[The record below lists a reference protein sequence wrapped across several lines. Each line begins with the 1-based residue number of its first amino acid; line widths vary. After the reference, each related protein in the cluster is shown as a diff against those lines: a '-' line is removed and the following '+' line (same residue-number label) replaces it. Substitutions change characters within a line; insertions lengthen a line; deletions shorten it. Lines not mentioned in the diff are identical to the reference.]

1 MALHPLD
8 TIQRNLLL
16 TARVCDFLSVFML
29 WWSFWRLFKVL
40 VVSTYSSKESDQN
53 CTSVIVDSME
63 SETLIVS
70 SACSTVATG
79 PPEQKLVEPVVT
91 TKKVKSTMALSSTN
105 DAELNHRR
113 RPNLDNVVDD
123 DNSNYYIH
131 PNAGYV
137 SRTNNS
143 IVNYKCQWQ
152 NYRGSIVAGSKA
164 ILFQG
169 SFFLFDKTFV
179 LSWDNIRQVV
189 LIDPVTSTSGLNG
202 GRSNSNNNNNNSG
215 IEIIMSD
222 ETVHSFM
229 MNQQQ
234 QNFGTTA
241 TTTTKVWLSLLSL
254 HNDALLGRQQA
265 DGQTKTATTSGT
277 QADDNVDSKTTA
289 VTTPRSYERRNS
301 DPVKSSTLIMNP
313 EVFLEDDDHDGASLP
328 PVRCTTTILSTMTEL
343 IPIDIIMV
351 HAGSPLRLQPIHCT
365 YAAGGSQSSNSDSS
379 GTESTLLL
387 SITDG
392 RLYIGNDAIIFIG
405 TKKPQKRHYF
415 ASTWE
420 HLIVTLPWTTILRIQ
435 QQKLDQEANRADSCS
450 NNTPNQIGI
459 RIRTHG
465 DAIIDGAAVEEN
477 VFEFTGIETPEQVWA
492 SLVAIHNE
500 KLLQLSS
507 IVAVSPKQKPPV
519 GVSILSGSKTTAG
532 HREAGSLS
540 NRRKSHRRTNS
551 DPMMA
556 SIQLNFDNYQVLQ
569 DENKDDDNRETQSS
583 NDETSTSATTG
594 IEMKQPIIT
603 TDGTSHID
611 LWLSMK
617 NQSTT
622 KEYTD
627 VVIENEMIE
636 NCTLEQFYD
645 TFMNIDAIYSMER
658 FLTGRGDFDVRTSD
672 WEEDINAAG
681 SAEPSNV
688 GAWKQYKR
696 VIKYMHPVNVP
707 LAPPQAAAR
716 KEQLL
721 TRYHNAGICIVT
733 QTFVDDVPMTD
744 CFYVAD
750 RMLVEPSS
758 SIEGGITIR
767 MEFGITFVKSTMFKG
782 IISRKTT
789 AEFIEL
795 FKALAQFI
803 SNAMISTNIAPLTQ
817 DVDMTTTI
825 PINEEVE
832 SNVMKFQPSDEMNK
846 NTSKTFLSID
856 RMILILLVII
866 QFWII
871 MELKGMKHAIV
882 SLEQQM
888 RNKNIIPMARGFVDQ
903 QNMINSEESLV
914 GR

>member
-1 MALHPLD
+1 
-8 TIQRNLLL
+8 
-16 TARVCDFLSVFML
+16 
-29 WWSFWRLFKVL
+29 
-40 VVSTYSSKESDQN
+40 
-53 CTSVIVDSME
+53 ME
-63 SETLIVS
+63 SETLIVVN
-70 SACSTVATG
+70 STCRTATTG
-79 PPEQKLVEPVVT
+79 PSEQKLVEPAVT
-91 TKKVKSTMALSSTN
+91 SKKVTSTTAVSST
-105 DAELNHRR
+105 DDTEQSSHRP
-113 RPNLDNVVDD
+113 RPNLDGVADD
-123 DNSNYYIH
+123 DKHNYYIH

-137 SRTNNS
+137 PRTNNS

-152 NYRGSIVAGSKA
+152 NYHGSIVAGSKA
-164 ILFQG
+164 IVFQG

-189 LIDPVTSTSGLNG
+189 LIDPATSSSGLNS
-202 GRSNSNNNNNNSG
+202 GRSNSRNSNNNNNNNSG

-265 DGQTKTATTSGT
+265 DGQTKTVTTSGN
-277 QADDNVDSKTTA
+277 QAGDIVDGKATA

-313 EVFLEDDDHDGASLP
+313 EAFLEDDDPDGASSP
-328 PVRCTTTILSTMTEL
+328 PVPCTTATILSTTTEQ

-365 YAAGGSQSSNSDSS
+365 YAAGGSQSSNNDS
-379 GTESTLLL
+379 GGIESTVLL
-387 SITDG
+387 SVTDG

-435 QQKLDQEANRADSCS
+435 QQKLDVDSCS
-450 NNTPNQIGI
+450 NNTPSQIGI
-459 RIRTHG
+459 RIRTHS
-465 DAIIDGAAVEEN
+465 DTTIDSAAVEEN
-477 VFEFTGIETPEQVWA
+477 LYDFTGIEAPEQVWA

-507 IVAVSPKQKPPV
+507 IVAMSPKQMPPV

-532 HREAGSLS
+532 HREVGSLS

-551 DPMMA
+551 DPVMA
-556 SIQLNFDNYQVLQ
+556 SIQLNFETYQVLQ
-569 DENKDDDNRETQSS
+569 DENKDDDNREMQSS
-583 NDETSTSATTG
+583 NEETSTSATTG
-594 IEMKQPIIT
+594 MDMKQPNIT
-603 TDGTSHID
+603 TDGRSHSD

-627 VVIENEMIE
+627 IVVENEIIE

-645 TFMNIDAIYSMER
+645 TFMTNDAIYSMER

-681 SAEPSNV
+681 SEEPSNV
-688 GAWKQYKR
+688 GAWTKYKR

-758 SIEGGITIR
+758 SIEGALTIR

-789 AEFIEL
+789 AEFVEL

-803 SNAMISTNIAPLTQ
+803 SNAMISSSIAPLTQ
-817 DVDMTTTI
+817 DIDMTTGSTI
-825 PINEEVE
+825 PIKEEVE
-832 SNVMKFQPSDEMNK
+832 SNLMKFQASDEMNK
-846 NTSKTFLSID
+846 NTSKAFLSID
-856 RMILILLVII
+856 RMILLLLIII

-882 SLEQQM
+882 SLEQQI
-888 RNKNIIPMARGFVDQ
+888 RNRDFVDQ
-903 QNMINSEESLV
+903 PNMINSGESFV